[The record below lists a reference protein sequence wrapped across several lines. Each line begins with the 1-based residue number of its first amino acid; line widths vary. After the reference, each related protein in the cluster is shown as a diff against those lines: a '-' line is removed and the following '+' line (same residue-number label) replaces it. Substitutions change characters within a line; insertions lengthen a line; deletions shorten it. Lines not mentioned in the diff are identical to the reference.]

1 MTIDRRDFVA
11 GAALAAAAPT
21 LTLHAILPL
30 TVEEEVTHP
39 VMLIDGWSVPDM
51 DNASA
56 VWIRIG
62 HSWRAAWR

>member
-21 LTLHAILPL
+21 LTLLPISPL
-30 TVEEEVTHP
+30 AVAEEVTYP
-39 VMLIDGWSVPDM
+39 VMLIDGWSLPDR

-62 HSWRAAWR
+62 HCWRTAWR

>member
-1 MTIDRRDFVA
+1 MTIDRRDFIV

-21 LTLHAILPL
+21 LTLLPILPAAA
-30 TVEEEVTHP
+30 EEEVTHP
-39 VMLIDGWSVPDM
+39 LMLIDGWSVPDK

-62 HSWRAAWR
+62 HSWRTAWR